1 MCCPDLLEDTGEV
14 AAGHKRE
21 GVEFGDL

>member
-1 MCCPDLLEDTGEV
+1 MEYNGEV

-21 GVEFGDL
+21 GVEFGDLYA

>member
-1 MCCPDLLEDTGEV
+1 MEDTGEV

-21 GVEFGDL
+21 GVEFGD